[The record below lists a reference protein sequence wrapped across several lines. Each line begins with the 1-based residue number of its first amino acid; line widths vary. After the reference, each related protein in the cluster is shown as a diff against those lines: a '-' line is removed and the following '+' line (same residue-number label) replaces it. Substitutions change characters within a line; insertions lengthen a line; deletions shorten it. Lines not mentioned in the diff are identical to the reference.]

1 MTVTLPTRNELAQ
14 IAGGNQRYIKWL
26 EDVTKGVAGLGPLAT
41 LEPTGTAD
49 ATTFLRGDGAWIDP
63 FAFGRVRAR
72 VNFNGTGVIAIGE
85 AANVASIT
93 DVGAGVY
100 GINFAAP
107 MASADYTVAVSV
119 SGARMAVAVTNYAT
133 GSVQIEV
140 RDQTGTL
147 TDQTTVSVTVFQ

>member
-1 MTVTLPTRNELAQ
+1 MSIVLPTRNELAQ
-14 IAGGNQRYIKWL
+14 VAQNNQRMIRWF
-26 EDVTKGVAGLGPLAT
+26 EDATASVEGLGPLAT
-41 LEPTGTAD
+41 LTPTGTAD

-72 VNFNGTGVIAIGE
+72 VNFNGTGVIAIRE

-100 GINFAAP
+100 GVNFTTA
-107 MASADYTVAVSV
+107 MANANYTVAVSV

-133 GSVQIEV
+133 GSVQVEV